1 MIKYCSCGVE
11 KRLRKQVRVQIVRS
25 CKSILRK
32 NLSIRALAAG
42 LSACVFWGCAAGAM
56 AAPSRAL
63 YDITPLERPEV
74 EGLIVSPS
82 DKLPKLT
89 ARSAVVMDAATG
101 TVIYSRD
108 MDARRYPASTTKIMT
123 LIIALEQG
131 NLDDIVTVSKNA
143 AGLEGSTLWL
153 EQGDKVP
160 LRELLYGMM
169 MASGNDATVAV
180 AEHIAGS
187 VPAFVRLMNE
197 KAAAVGAKDTHFV
210 NPNGLPDENH
220 YTTAH
225 DMALIASF
233 GYSLPEFEK
242 IVSTKEIT
250 FPWVKD
256 DTHRLRNENQMLWLF
271 EGGNGVKTGY
281 TDAAG
286 RCLVSGAREKGL
298 QLVAVVLDSVY
309 MWNDSIALLDY
320 GFDNVEPEEIFRKG
334 EIVGSV
340 SVGLF
345 QGELEVKAARDLSV
359 ARMKNGSKVKY
370 DKKLEA
376 SENLT
381 APIKEGEKAGRIVLL
396 QDGKPV
402 GAVDV
407 LAAKSLTAEE
417 QGFFSRL
424 IAWLQSLWKGLF

>member
-1 MIKYCSCGVE
+1 
-11 KRLRKQVRVQIVRS
+11 
-25 CKSILRK
+25 
-32 NLSIRALAAG
+32 
-42 LSACVFWGCAAGAM
+42 
-56 AAPSRAL
+56 
-63 YDITPLERPEV
+63 
-74 EGLIVSPS
+74 
-82 DKLPKLT
+82 
-89 ARSAVVMDAATG
+89 
-101 TVIYSRD
+101 
-108 MDARRYPASTTKIMT
+108 
-123 LIIALEQG
+123 
-131 NLDDIVTVSKNA
+131 
-143 AGLEGSTLWL
+143 
-153 EQGDKVP
+153 
-160 LRELLYGMM
+160 
-169 MASGNDATVAV
+169 
-180 AEHIAGS
+180 
-187 VPAFVRLMNE
+187 MNE
-197 KAAAVGAKDTHFV
+197 KAASVGAKDTHFV

-225 DMALIASF
+225 DMALIAAY
-233 GYSLPEFEK
+233 GYSLPEFEE

-320 GFDNVEPEEIFRKG
+320 GFDNVEPEKIFRKG

-359 ARMKNGSKVKY
+359 GRLKDGPKVVY
-370 DKKLEA
+370 DKKLEV
-376 SENLT
+376 SEKLT
-381 APIKEGEKAGRIVLL
+381 APIKEGEKVGRMVLL

-407 LAAKSLTAEE
+407 LAARSLEAEK
-417 QGFFSRL
+417 QGFFSSL
-424 IAWLQSLWKGLF
+424 ISWFQSLWKGLF